1 MFQETEAERDSI
13 LIVEDEAPLLRL
25 FKTVVQYILPNHEV
39 VAANGGAAAIQHLQ
53 NETQAAP
60 RVMVLDLA
68 MPYVDGNM
76 VLEFIENNPRFKDT
90 KVIVVTAVA
99 KRLHKDFQDRV
110 DTILTKPVTPR
121 DLEREIQRCLIA
133 V

>member
-1 MFQETEAERDSI
+1 MFQETEAVRDSI

-25 FKTVVQYILPNHEV
+25 FKTVVQYVLPNHEV
-39 VAANGGAAAIQHLQ
+39 VVANGGAAAIQHLQ
-53 NETQAAP
+53 KESAP

-76 VLEFIENNPRFKDT
+76 VLEYMHNDPRFNDT
-90 KVIVVTAVA
+90 HVIIVTAVA
-99 KRLHKDFQDRV
+99 KRLHKDFRDRV

-121 DLEREIQRCLIA
+121 DLEREIQRCLIPA
-133 V
+133 